1 MKKYLVVVLLLFLGF
16 KGFSQETKAEYE
28 GGNAVFA
35 NKFMEM
41 LYAYVDVQSYAIEG
55 TVTYIINVDKTGKAS
70 HLDIIPKIKNGDMFV
85 DDSQYALK
93 KVKGKWKPATK
104 DGIAVSSKYIMKV
117 NFKSNTYDHD

>member
-1 MKKYLVVVLLLFLGF
+1 MKKYLVVLLLLFLGF

-55 TVTYIINVDKTGKAS
+55 TVTYIINIDKTGKAS

>member
-1 MKKYLVVVLLLFLGF
+1 MKKYLLVLFLIFLGF
-16 KGFSQETKAEYE
+16 EGFSQETKPEYE
-28 GGNAVFA
+28 GGNAIFA

-55 TVTYIINVDKTGKAS
+55 IVTYLINIDKTGKAS
-70 HLDIIPKIKNGDMFV
+70 HLDILPNIKNGDMFV

-104 DGIAVSSKYIMKV
+104 DGVAISSKYMMKV
-117 NFKSNTYDHD
+117 NFKSNSYDHD